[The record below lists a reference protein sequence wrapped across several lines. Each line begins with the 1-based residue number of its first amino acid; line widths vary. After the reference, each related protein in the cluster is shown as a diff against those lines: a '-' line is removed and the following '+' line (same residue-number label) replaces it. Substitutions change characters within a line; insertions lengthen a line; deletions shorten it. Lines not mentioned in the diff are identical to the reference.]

1 MVWIRILGLCCVCF
15 HQMLFLKDSGDNS
28 LLSRGWKKGGV
39 KWEKGWKWSC
49 LFSYWAWRRVFLSFF
64 FQQLLSQVC
73 ISKFTEKA
81 LSASLCKT
89 LLAWRRSQL
98 SCMYLHSSRSLP
110 SSYLYFMSLDTP
122 WGLPHSAL
130 PAVKRASQLQKQR
143 WLKKNAQT
151 GEAPWIYFPWQ
162 PWPYPLDAGWHLD
175 TLSEP
180 ASSQAHAVAAGW
192 WSIYLPLGWHRKQA
206 VPHTLCKL
214 VANNSTDLPYHV
226 LVSFPSL
233 IHRRV
238 KALLHLLAQ
247 LYSQRRAHASGILPI
262 SLPLIFN
269 NPSDE
274 VSVFPLENLSLLQ
287 PQKYCC
293 QKALVKLQPQFEF
306 QAFTSAVNAP
316 VPGQAA
322 LSFSVTGNRSV
333 GMQHSG
339 SLSWYTPHA
348 NVGSSVWEVD
358 SVGFFDLIA

>member
-1 MVWIRILGLCCVCF
+1 MEWNGRKGENGVACSVTEHGGGF
-15 HQMLFLKDSGDNS
+15 FS
-28 LLSRGWKKGGV
+28 L
-39 KWEKGWKWSC
+39 
-49 LFSYWAWRRVFLSFF
+49 F

-73 ISKFTEKA
+73 ISKFTEQA

-98 SCMYLHSSRSLP
+98 PCMYLHSSRSLP
-110 SSYLYFMSLDTP
+110 SSYLYFMSPDTP

-130 PAVKRASQLQKQR
+130 PAVKSFSTAKATMTQEKRTNR
-143 WLKKNAQT
+143 WSSVDLLSLA
-151 GEAPWIYFPWQ
+151 A
-162 PWPYPLDAGWHLD
+162 WPYPLDAGWHLD

-192 WSIYLPLGWHRKQA
+192 WSMYLPLGWHRKQA

-247 LYSQRRAHASGILPI
+247 LYSQRRAHTSGILPI

-316 VPGQAA
+316 APGQAA

-333 GMQHSG
+333 GMQHSS